1 MNSSTASSM
10 RVYKDMP
17 VWVVE
22 DHHDVLPYI
31 YRAIGSRHL
40 PIRNIAMVHLDSHPD
55 LLIPVDMPADNVF
68 DKEELFSELS
78 IENWIMPVVYAGH
91 LSNVVWL
98 HPYWAQQIAEGE
110 HKIFVGKDS
119 STTTIRVTSK
129 DDYFLS
135 DGLYVPEGHLEN
147 KKPFQLDVI
156 KVNSVEKQRKQE
168 EVSEE
173 CAAKRV
179 KLQQADDTENTGVSC
194 EKKGE
199 MEGSSIASCRT
210 ETAGGSKSKDGS
222 HCPDSYSKASN
233 ESSAGSCS
241 ENEMSQTTDA
251 VKKILTVI
259 QQTDAYILDIDL
271 DFFSCKNP
279 FKEMYTQEE
288 YTILQ
293 ELYSFR
299 KPSEDPDEEALLD
312 CVENRVHQLED
323 LEAAFAD
330 FVEDDS
336 EETLQRWAANPGM
349 KPLTELV
356 HSLRSRMDTPD
367 YEMVHQAGLTCD
379 YSELPHHLST
389 NEEIDGLIQAI
400 NVILRDLPKPTLV
413 TVSRSSM
420 DDYCPTEQVNYIQS
434 KVLAMLKSMYG
445 TLDIHLEYLSEPE
458 SSKSSS

>member
-1 MNSSTASSM
+1 MNSSTTSSM

-31 YRAIGSRHL
+31 YRAIGARHL

-55 LLIPVDMPADNVF
+55 LLIPVNMPADTVF

-119 STTTIRVTSK
+119 STTTIRVTST

-156 KVNSVEKQRKQE
+156 QVNSVENQRKQE
-168 EVSEE
+168 EISEE

-179 KLQQADDTENTGVSC
+179 KLQQAGDTENTAVSC

-199 MEGSSIASCRT
+199 TEGSSIANCRT
-210 ETAGGSKSKDGS
+210 ETAGGSKSTDS
-222 HCPDSYSKASN
+222 SNCPDSYSKASN

-241 ENEMSQTTDA
+241 ENKRSQTDA
-251 VKKILTVI
+251 VKKILTVL

-299 KPSEDPDEEALLD
+299 KPIEDLDEEALLD

-349 KPLTELV
+349 KPLAQLV

-367 YEMVHQAGLTCD
+367 YEMLRLWHLPWDRPHPHALDISEQDMAMSEEVQDEISIVVSWDGYSFPQEETEVQELTQETDPSSEVTSETGTTPPQAQCWRL
-379 YSELPHHLST
+379 
-389 NEEIDGLIQAI
+389 
-400 NVILRDLPKPTLV
+400 
-413 TVSRSSM
+413 
-420 DDYCPTEQVNYIQS
+420 QS
-434 KVLAMLKSMYG
+434 KPQIPPGS
-445 TLDIHLEYLSEPE
+445 PE
-458 SSKSSS
+458 GNA